1 VLIEEIEIVWS
12 EFYKHFPREFA
23 FESKDGFKRN
33 LYANNLKKL
42 IDLAKSAHF
51 KDAYTSVCT
60 FDDNPP
66 DGVMWD
72 RNKAIADRIVFDIDV
87 EVRGQIGLRIAF
99 KNTCKLVDWL
109 IKVADAYPLVKFSGS
124 KGFHVEVPIPPKPV
138 TSQILRAVGNYICTV
153 NNIQVADTKVW
164 EVARVFRLPLTI
176 NTKTGY
182 YCIPLNP
189 KKLDILTAQDIIHM
203 SKMKIYHV
211 PEVEEAPD
219 FHEVVEKAHI
229 LIENTRPPPPDHN
242 NHTTSNAEVDNHP
255 DLRRLIQMILKA
267 PNAHLVGKRYLNRAI
282 YYTKVLVEKGSLS
295 KDPLIV
301 EIHSKSKWYKELA
314 KKGKANKGA
323 IEQLARVSFVL
334 MLKTLGL
341 TDEQIHEIFKHAED
355 YDYKKTQYFIEYN
368 SKRLPEYLN
377 SSYFL
382 KTKALNP

>member
-1 VLIEEIEIVWS
+1 MKFEDLLDIHCKGK
-12 EFYKHFPREFA
+12 YPREFGH
-23 FESKDGFKRN
+23 KTKRSFLRN
-33 LYANNLKKL
+33 EYAPN
-42 IDLAKSAHF
+42 AKVLTRMCEF
-51 KDAYTSVCT
+51 FNYRDCYVSVYSFT
-60 FDDNPP
+60 APVTP
-66 DGVMWD
+66 GEMWD
-72 RNKAIADRIVFDIDV
+72 RNSAIVDRLYLDLDYEGNLTIPLKEARKIVSWYLKQFGVYPLIYFTGCRGFAIYFDFKPLKFKDATTAKEHLRAIASLIVDILKLRTVDFQVIEIARIS
-87 EVRGQIGLRIAF
+87 RI
-99 KNTCKLVDWL
+99 
-109 IKVADAYPLVKFSGS
+109 
-124 KGFHVEVPIPPKPV
+124 
-138 TSQILRAVGNYICTV
+138 
-153 NNIQVADTKVW
+153 
-164 EVARVFRLPLTI
+164 PLTI